1 MKDVQVE
8 EIPSATVENHRVSI
22 MREKLR
28 DLENRFWR
36 PGVQTME
43 ARRRKSCGWKRGYS
57 EAAIGGMFSL
67 NAEKGRKKDSSLK
80 GLAGQIQD

>member
-43 ARRRKSCGWKRGYS
+43 AEGGKAVDGK
-57 EAAIGGMFSL
+57 EATVKLLLVECFLECREGKE
-67 NAEKGRKKDSSLK
+67 EKTRV
-80 GLAGQIQD
+80 

>member
-1 MKDVQVE
+1 
-8 EIPSATVENHRVSI
+8 

-43 ARRRKSCGWKRGYS
+43 AEGEKAMDGK
-57 EAAIGGMFSL
+57 EATVKLLLVECFLECREGKE
-67 NAEKGRKKDSSLK
+67 EKTRV
-80 GLAGQIQD
+80 